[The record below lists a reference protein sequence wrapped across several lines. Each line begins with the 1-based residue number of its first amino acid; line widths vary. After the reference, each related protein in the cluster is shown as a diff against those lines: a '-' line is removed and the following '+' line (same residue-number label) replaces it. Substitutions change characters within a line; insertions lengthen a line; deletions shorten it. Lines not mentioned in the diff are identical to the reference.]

1 MHILVAPDK
10 FRGSLE
16 AEEVCRAAR
25 EGILL
30 AHPAAEVTTV
40 PLADGGEGTT
50 TVLTQNAGGRL
61 VTVQVSDPLGRPISA
76 EYGLSADSTTAYMEM
91 AAASGLRLLAPQE
104 YNPLLTSTYGT
115 GELIKDALNRGVST
129 IILGIGGSATT
140 DGGIGMAAAL
150 GYIFLNGTGKV
161 LPPVGKSMEAI
172 ASIDTSRV
180 DPLLRQV
187 SIVVACD
194 VTNPLYGEKGAACIY
209 GPQKGANPQMVQQ
222 LDAGL
227 RNLAQVA
234 TSTFGKDVSS
244 TPGAGA
250 AGGVG
255 AGALWFLNATLR
267 EGVQIVMEQTR
278 LAEQVEKADLVIT
291 GEGKVDHQTLSGK
304 LVKGLADLCQ
314 EKEVPLA
321 VVCGTLLISPEEAR
335 EAGIAYA
342 VSILNRPQRLQEAQS
357 EAYVR
362 VREATFHLVRLF
374 YLGRKSGR
382 SLH

>member
-1 MHILVAPDK
+1 MTNPNPIHMHILVAPDK

-30 AHPAAEVTTV
+30 AHPSAEVTTV

-50 TVLTQNAGGRL
+50 AVLTQNAGGTL
-61 VTVQVSDPLGRPISA
+61 VSLQVSDPLGRPISA
-76 EYGLSADSTTAYMEM
+76 EYGISADGTTAYMEM
-91 AAASGLRLLAPQE
+91 AAASGLRLLSPQE
-104 YNPLLTSTYGT
+104 YNPLLTTTYGT
-115 GELIKDALNRGVST
+115 GELIKDAIERGVGT
-129 IILGIGGSATT
+129 ILLGIGGSATT
-140 DGGIGMAAAL
+140 DGGIGMA
-150 GYIFLNGTGKV
+150 GKV
-161 LPPVGKSMEAI
+161 LPPVGQSMGAV
-172 ASIDTSRV
+172 ASIDTTGV
-180 DPLLRQV
+180 DPRLRQV

-194 VTNPLYGEKGAACIY
+194 VTNPLYGEQGAAYIY
-209 GPQKGANPQMVQQ
+209 GPQKGANPRMVQQ

-227 RNLAQVA
+227 RNLARVA
-234 TSTFGKDVSS
+234 ASTFGRDVSA

-278 LAEQVEKADLVIT
+278 LAEWVEKVDLVIT

-304 LVKGLADLCQ
+304 LVKGLADLCR

-357 EAYVR
+357 EAYER

-374 YLGRKSGR
+374 YSGRKSGR
-382 SLH
+382 SLS

>member
-1 MHILVAPDK
+1 
-10 FRGSLE
+10 
-16 AEEVCRAAR
+16 
-25 EGILL
+25 
-30 AHPAAEVTTV
+30 
-40 PLADGGEGTT
+40 
-50 TVLTQNAGGRL
+50 
-61 VTVQVSDPLGRPISA
+61 
-76 EYGLSADSTTAYMEM
+76 
-91 AAASGLRLLAPQE
+91 
-104 YNPLLTSTYGT
+104 
-115 GELIKDALNRGVST
+115 
-129 IILGIGGSATT
+129 
-140 DGGIGMAAAL
+140 MAAAL
-150 GYIFLNGTGKV
+150 GYTFLDEAGKV
-161 LPPVGKSMEAI
+161 LPPVGQSMGAV
-172 ASIDTSRV
+172 ASIDATGV
-180 DPLLRQV
+180 DPRLRQV

-194 VTNPLYGEKGAACIY
+194 VINPLYGEQGAAYIY
-209 GPQKGANPQMVQQ
+209 GPQKGANPRMVQQ
-222 LDAGL
+222 MDAGL
-227 RNLAQVA
+227 RNLARIA
-234 TSTFGKDVSS
+234 TSTFGKDVSV

-304 LVKGLADLCQ
+304 LVKGLADLCR

-357 EAYVR
+357 ETYER

-374 YLGRKSGR
+374 YSGRNSGR
-382 SLH
+382 SLS